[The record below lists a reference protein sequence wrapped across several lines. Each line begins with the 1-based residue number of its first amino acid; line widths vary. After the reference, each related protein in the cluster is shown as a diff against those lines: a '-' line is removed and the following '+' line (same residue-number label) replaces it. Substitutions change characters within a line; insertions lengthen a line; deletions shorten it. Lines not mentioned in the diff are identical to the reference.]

1 MTHQEII
8 NTIDR
13 IVYDYVY
20 QVQPDDS
27 KLEKVIELTRLAR
40 QKFEEEYGEVEK

>member
-1 MTHQEII
+1 MTHEEII
-8 NTIDR
+8 NTING

-20 QVQPDDS
+20 QVEPDEV

-40 QKFEEEYGEVEK
+40 KKFEQEYGEITL